1 MNTIKTL
8 NVNEV
13 LDNHIPKLT
22 KMVAEG
28 YADAILICG
37 DAGVGKTYG
46 AEKFLNQYAKENP
59 NFKWVMVG
67 GDISPIGL
75 YQTLYEYKDSV
86 LLCDD
91 VDALLSSRCANILKN
106 ALNTK
111 EDRVVSYKKMNRQ
124 LFNAKDMSE
133 EQKYQKYLES
143 ERTMYPNSFQFNGS
157 CIFIS
162 NKPLD
167 YVEPAVRDRCLS
179 TCYLDFDLEQI
190 VKRIIFLI
198 DKLNPIK
205 GNLERNDKFEVL
217 QYLYNSAKKKGMRL
231 SLRNFRNALSYRT
244 SFSENNEWQEMIDL
258 YLN

>member
-8 NVNEV
+8 DINEV
-13 LDNHIPKLT
+13 LDSHIPKLT

-46 AEKFLNQYAKENP
+46 AEKFLNQYTKDNP
-59 NFKWVMVG
+59 KFKWAMVG

-75 YQTLYEYKDSV
+75 YQTLYEYNDSV
-86 LLCDD
+86 LLFDD
-91 VDALLSSRCANILKN
+91 LDSVLSSRCANILKN
-106 ALNTK
+106 ALNNK
-111 EDRVVSYKKMNRQ
+111 EDRIVSYKKMNRQ
-124 LFNAKDMSE
+124 LFNAKGMTE

-143 ERTMYPNSFQFNGS
+143 DKTMYPNTFQFNGS

-162 NKPLD
+162 NKSLD
-167 YVEPAVRDRCLS
+167 TIDLAVKDRCVGS
-179 TCYLDFDLEQI
+179 VYLDFGVEQI
-190 VKRIIFLI
+190 VKRIIFLM

-205 GNLERNDKFEVL
+205 GSLERNEKYEVL
-217 QYLYNSAKKKGMRL
+217 QYLADSAKKKGMRL
-231 SLRNFRNALSYRT
+231 SLRNFNNAMSYKA
-244 SFSENNEWQEMIDL
+244 SFPENNEWQEMIDL